1 MDPDPGGPKTCGSGS
16 KFGTWTLSETEH
28 YFFCVLQ
35 DEQLALLVDP
45 VLETEDRNRDGFI
58 DYPEYI
64 AATLKQRIKDKQR
77 AVHHTASWW
86 RHSDDVIWCAD
97 DVIQSLWRCRLR
109 HSVLMKLF
117 DANDV
122 IQSLW
127 RCLMQMTSFSPDYV
141 IWCAD
146 DVIQFWWRYLV
157 LMTSFSPDDVILDD
171 DVIQS
176 W

>member
-1 MDPDPGGPKTCGSGS
+1 MIEGSGS
-16 KFGTWTLSETEH
+16 IPLTSGSGSWRPKNMWIRTQIRIRNTVWNWTSFVL
-28 YFFCVLQ
+28 CLQ

-45 VLETEDRNRDGFI
+45 VLDTEDRNMDGFI

-86 RHSDDVIWCAD
+86 RHSVIWRHSVMMTSFALMTSFNPGDVIW
-97 DVIQSLWRCRLR
+97 R
-109 HSVLMKLF
+109 
-117 DANDV
+117 
-122 IQSLW
+122 
-127 RCLMQMTSFSPDYV
+127 
-141 IWCAD
+141 AD
-146 DVIQFWWRYLV
+146 DVIQFWWRYLMCWWRHSV
-157 LMTSFSPDDVILDD
+157 LMKLFDVD